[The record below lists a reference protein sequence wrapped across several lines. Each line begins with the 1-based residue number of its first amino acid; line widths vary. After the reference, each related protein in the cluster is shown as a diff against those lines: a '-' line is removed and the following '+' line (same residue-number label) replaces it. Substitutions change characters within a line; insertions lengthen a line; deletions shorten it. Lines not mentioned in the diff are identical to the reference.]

1 MDVLLSPE
9 EVRVLGCLL
18 EKQITTPDYYPLT
31 LNALTAA
38 CNQKT
43 SRDPVVDY
51 DDKTVLRALDQLR
64 EKKLSLMHYVAG
76 GRVPKYEH
84 RVDEHFDFTEEQRGV
99 LCLLLLRGP
108 QTAGELKSR
117 SGRLCSFSS
126 PTEVERVLGSLV
138 GHENGPFVAELP
150 RLPGAREP
158 RFMHLLSG
166 QPELPDPASVPVP
179 KEAAR
184 QALEQEQLRWAE
196 MEATIAELKAELT
209 ELRAQFQTFRDQ
221 FE

>member
-1 MDVLLSPE
+1 M
-9 EVRVLGCLL
+9 L

-31 LNALTAA
+31 LNALTTA

-43 SRDPVVDY
+43 SRDPVVNY
-51 DDKTVLRALDQLR
+51 DDKTVLRALDHLR

-84 RVDEHFDFTEEQRGV
+84 RVDERFDFTEEQRGV
-99 LCLLLLRGP
+99 LCLLMLRGP

-138 GHENGPFVAELP
+138 GHEDGPFVMELP

-158 RFMHLLSG
+158 RFMHLLCG
-166 QPELPDPASVPVP
+166 EPELPDPATMPMP
-179 KEAAR
+179 KETAR
-184 QALEQEQLRWAE
+184 QELEAEHQRWEA
-196 MEATIAELKAELT
+196 MEATIAELKSELA
-209 ELRAQFQTFRDQ
+209 ELRAQFQTFREQ